1 MTLMTNRKYVLF
13 GVGLALAATA
23 VACDNSN
30 LTSLNQDPNNPTD
43 VPAPSLFTRAVNRST
58 QLFLGS
64 GLDLRGTEFM
74 AQHLAEVQYPDEDR
88 FTRLTGGSTTA
99 YFDAAYYD
107 ELEDLQKVIDK
118 GMEANDPGIWAPA
131 MIQQAWIFENLTD
144 IWGDI
149 PYTSALKGDSG
160 SITPT
165 YDKQQDIYPS
175 LLRRLDSAT
184 TALSGASNSL
194 GSADP
199 IYGGSPK
206 EWQKFSNSLRLRL
219 AMRMVNVDANGAK
232 AAFEAAVAAPGGL
245 DTSNA
250 DNAEVVWPADGIYDN
265 PWSINF
271 QTRDDHRLSERLVTT
286 MDSVAGAPGG
296 DPRLAVYGQPSE
308 DNPGQFIGQPN
319 GLTADSAA
327 SWLTI
332 ASRPGNVFMP
342 KVTSYA
348 DFPNGYG
355 PATPSYLMTAAEVN
369 LLLAEAAQ
377 RGWAVPGTAAE
388 NYDAGIRASMDQWG
402 VSKADATAYLAQP
415 DVVYAGGTAGLTQI
429 AVQTWI
435 ALFADGT
442 QAWAN
447 WRRTCQPADVHAGP
461 NASIS
466 TMPRRWQYSTTEI
479 STNADNV
486 NGAIANMGGDTFT
499 NRMWWDTAPTAA
511 PTYVSAAVCNGN
523 KQ

>member
-1 MTLMTNRKYVLF
+1 MTNRKYVLF
-13 GVGLALAATA
+13 GVGLAFAAVAT
-23 VACDNSN
+23 ACDNSN
-30 LTSLNQDPNNPTD
+30 LTNLNQDPNNPTD
-43 VPAPSLFTRAVNRST
+43 APASVLFTRAVNRST

-88 FTRLTGGSTTA
+88 FTRLTGGSTTG

-107 ELEDLQKVIDK
+107 ELEDLRKAIDK
-118 GMEANDPGIWAPA
+118 GMADNDAGVWAPA
-131 MIQQAWIFENLTD
+131 MIQQAWVFENLTD

-165 YDKQQDIYPS
+165 YDKQQDVYAS

-184 TALSGASNSL
+184 TALSTASNSL

-199 IYGGSPK
+199 IFGGRPTS
-206 EWQKFSNSLRLRL
+206 WQKFSNSLRLRL
-219 AMRMVNVDANGAK
+219 AMRMVNVDPAGAK
-232 AAFEAAVAAPGGL
+232 SAFEAAAAAPGGL
-245 DTSNA
+245 ITSNA
-250 DNAEVVWPADGIYDN
+250 NNAELVWPADGIYDN

-271 QTRDDHRLSERLVTT
+271 QTRDDHRLSERLVTN
-286 MDSVAGAPGG
+286 MDSVSGVPAG
-296 DPRLAVYGQPSE
+296 DPRLAVYGQQSE
-308 DNPGQFIGQPN
+308 DNPGQYIGQPN

-327 SWLTI
+327 AWLTI

-348 DFPNGYG
+348 KFPNGYG

-377 RGWAVPGTAAE
+377 RGWTVPGTAASD
-388 NYDAGIRASMDQWG
+388 YVAGIQASMDQWG
-402 VSKADATAYLAQP
+402 VSSTAAAAYLAQP
-415 DVVYAGGTAGLTQI
+415 NVVYAGGVAGEKQI
-429 AVQTWI
+429 AVQMWI

-442 QAWAN
+442 QAWSN
-447 WRRTCQPADVHAGP
+447 WRRTCQPSNVHAGP

-466 TMPRRWQYSTTEI
+466 TMPRRWQYSITEV
-479 STNADNV
+479 STNSDNV
-486 NGAIANMGGDTFT
+486 DAAIADMGGDAFT
-499 NRMWWDTAPTAA
+499 TRMWWDTKPTAA
-511 PTYVSAAVCNGN
+511 PTYVSDAVCTGN